1 MLPTLHEGAAP
12 MKSAVRHFLV
22 VAAAAAGFAGNF
34 LAQGIQ
40 YDKIEIKTE
49 KVAPNLY
56 MLSGSEGVDP
66 GHPDGAGGRI
76 GVLAGPD
83 GIFMVDSQYLQIGDK
98 VLAAVKRIDPGPIRF
113 LVNTHIHGD
122 HTAGNATFAKLGAVI
137 FAREELREGMARQ
150 ATATAPAASRDAA
163 RLPVVTYGMGEP
175 VRLRM
180 NSETVELIPV
190 RAAHT
195 GGDTIVRFVNAD
207 VIMIGDFYRNFG
219 YPFID
224 TANGGSLK
232 GALDGLELTMKIAGP
247 NTRLV
252 PGHGTYITRTD
263 IVPYRDMMLAVQG
276 RVKELIAQGKTL
288 QETLAAKV
296 TAPYDAKVPGG
307 LLPAGAAGTSADR
320 FVSMVYSQLKGG
332 Q

>member
-1 MLPTLHEGAAP
+1 MTRTTPFFVAL
-12 MKSAVRHFLV
+12 F
-22 VAAAAAGFAGNF
+22 VAALPAGAW
-34 LAQGIQ
+34 AQGGIQ
-40 YDKIEIKTE
+40 YDKIEIKTD
-49 KVAPNLY
+49 KLAPNLY

-83 GIFMVDSQYLQIGDK
+83 GIFMVDSQYQQIGDR
-98 VLAAVKRIDPGPIRF
+98 VLAAVRRIDQGPIRF

-122 HTAGNATFAKLGAVI
+122 HTAGNATFAKQGAVLL
-137 FAREELREGMARQ
+137 ARGELREGMVRQ
-150 ATATAPAASRDAA
+150 PPPAAGAPPRDPA
-163 RLPVVTYGMGEP
+163 RLPVVTYGMGDP

-180 NSETVELIPV
+180 NGETVELIPV

-224 TANGGSLK
+224 TSNGGSLK
-232 GALDGLELTMKIAGP
+232 GALEGLELTMKAAGT
-247 NTRLV
+247 NTRLI
-252 PGHGTYITRTD
+252 PGHGTYINKTD
-263 IVPYRDMMLAVQG
+263 VIPYRDMILGVQS
-276 RVKELIAQGKTL
+276 RVQQLIAQGKTL
-288 QETLAAKV
+288 QEVLAAKV
-296 TAPYDAKVPGG
+296 TSPYDARVPGG
-307 LLPAGAAGTSADR
+307 LLPAGTAGTSADR
-320 FVSMVYSQLKGG
+320 FVSMVYAQLKG